1 MKERINV
8 MDGWTDGRTNGRMH
22 RGGKEGWMDGWMDG
36 WGTSGVYMRP
46 ISSFISPFQATEIA
60 DNNFRPIMSHYRITD

>member
-36 WGTSGVYMRP
+36 WMGNEWGVYE
-46 ISSFISPFQATEIA
+46 A
-60 DNNFRPIMSHYRITD
+60 NFFLYLAFSGYRDSR